1 MKTNYSFHSI
11 LEVVWH
17 TGFKLVKINERI
29 IAAYVFFFFYIPMI
43 KSNQTFKYFSER
55 REKLERLL
63 FRINF

>member
-11 LEVVWH
+11 LRQVVWH

-29 IAAYVFFFFYIPMI
+29 IAAYVFFFYIPMI
-43 KSNQTFKYFSER
+43 KSNKTFKYFSER

>member
-11 LEVVWH
+11 LRQVVWH
-17 TGFKLVKINERI
+17 TRFKLVKINERI
-29 IAAYVFFFFYIPMI
+29 IAAYVFFFYIPMI

>member
-11 LEVVWH
+11 LRQVVWH

-29 IAAYVFFFFYIPMI
+29 IAAYVFFLYIPMI
-43 KSNQTFKYFSER
+43 KSKKTFKYFSER
-55 REKLERLL
+55 REKLERFL

>member
-17 TGFKLVKINERI
+17 TRFKLVKINERI
-29 IAAYVFFFFYIPMI
+29 IAAYVFFLYIPMI

>member
-17 TGFKLVKINERI
+17 TRFKLVKINERI
-29 IAAYVFFFFYIPMI
+29 IAAYVFFFYIPMI
-43 KSNQTFKYFSER
+43 KSNKTFKYFSER

>member
-29 IAAYVFFFFYIPMI
+29 IAAYVFFFLY
-43 KSNQTFKYFSER
+43 SDD
-55 REKLERLL
+55 
-63 FRINF
+63 